1 MKDLKQFIGLY
12 PVSKTL
18 RFELRPVGRTQE
30 WIEKNHVLE
39 NDGKRAE
46 DYPRVKEL
54 IDVYHKI
61 CISESLKVS
70 DINWT
75 PLRDAIENH
84 RHEKN
89 DETKT
94 ALEDEQAKMR
104 LEICKKLAKFEH
116 YQELVKAD
124 TPSKLINGIL
134 PHDKALD
141 TFKKFAVY
149 FEGFQEN
156 RRNIYSSEAISTG
169 IAYRLVHDNFPKFLA
184 NIEVFEK
191 INEVCPDVIQQ
202 VATEMAPF
210 LEGVMIEDVFTV
222 SYYNSVLTQNG
233 IDYYNQILGG
243 VVKDGQQYRGINEL
257 TNKYMLQ
264 HPELGARKKSLTMV
278 PLFKQILSD
287 REALSDIARPIESEE
302 QLIKVINNFYQ
313 NITNFTTNG
322 ESVNVVKVLTDLVLS
337 LDTYNPDGIFI
348 SAKSLTDVSHSI
360 YGHWN
365 RINEK
370 LYDKA
375 VETVGDIKI
384 VKNKKKVEAYLNK
397 DAFSLSEISFDDGAS
412 ISQYFSALTNSAK
425 SINGLWLQ
433 FQEWIK
439 EAEKP
444 QFVHNEAGT
453 EIVKML
459 LDAIMLVLH
468 KCGSLIVS
476 LENELDSDFYNK
488 FLPLYAELENVIL
501 VHTRV
506 RNFLTKKL
514 SGTGKI
520 KLKFDTPSLGAG
532 WGINKEKTNKAV
544 LMFKDG
550 LSYLG
555 IMNVKGTLNF
565 NCKVETGESTFKKM
579 VCRNY
584 SKPYMDLP
592 NSFFSQNG
600 INKFHPSER
609 IQKIYMAFK
618 ENSKNVDI
626 KKVRELIDYYK
637 DAISRHADWGSFG
650 FKYSPTESYETINDF
665 YTEVAAQSYKLSF
678 IDVPKKQIDEWVE
691 SGQLYLF
698 QLYNK
703 DYAEGAHGRKNLHTM
718 YWESL
723 FSDENI
729 SNLFIKLGG
738 QAELFYRP
746 QSIKKPVSHKVGT
759 KMLNR
764 RDKDGKPIPDAIY
777 RSLYQ
782 YFNGKKTEAELTSEE
797 KAYVSQAIV
806 KDVHHEI
813 VKDRR
818 YTKQF
823 FYQFHVPIVFNANA
837 PKRLKI
843 NEKVLEYIKE
853 NPDVNII
860 GIDRGERHLV
870 YLTLINQRGEI
881 LKQKTFNVVGDY
893 DYQEKLKQRENERD
907 LARKSWQSIG
917 KIKDLKEGF
926 LSAVVHEIA
935 KMMIDYNAIVVLED
949 LNWGFKRGR
958 FKVER
963 QVYQKFE
970 KMLID
975 KLNYLSF
982 KDVATGEEGG
992 ILRGYQLT
1000 EPVANYTDIGKQTG
1014 FLFYIPAAYTSKID
1028 PVTGFVNHFNLNDI
1042 TNADKRKDF
1051 FMKMERIE
1059 MKNGN
1064 VEFEFDYRKFKTYQT
1079 DFQNVWT
1086 VNTSGKRIV
1095 FDTKTRKAKDIHP
1108 TQEIVQSFA
1117 NKGITLSEGADIKAL
1132 IYGIGTDIKNAP
1144 LFSSL
1149 FYAFKYALQMRNSNA
1164 DTKEDYIL
1172 SPVVRDGKQFST
1184 TDEINKGKDAEGNW
1198 MSKLP
1203 VDADANGAYHIAL
1216 KGLYLLMN
1224 PQTKKIENEKWL
1236 QFMVEKPYK
1245 E

>member
-54 IDVYHKI
+54 IDAYHKI

-84 RHEKN
+84 RHEKT
-89 DETKT
+89 DETKA

-141 TFKKFAVY
+141 TFNKFAVY

-243 VVKDGQQYRGINEL
+243 VVKDGQKYRGINEL

-360 YGHWN
+360 YGHRI

-397 DAFSLSEISFDDGAS
+397 DAFSLSEISFDDGVS

-468 KCGSLIVS
+468 KCGPLVVS

-514 SGTGKI
+514 SDTGKI

-565 NCKVETGESTFKKM
+565 NCKVETGEPTFKKM

-609 IQKIYMAFK
+609 IQKIYLAFK
-618 ENSKNVDI
+618 ENSKSVDI

-637 DAISRHADWGSFG
+637 DAISRHEDWGSFG

-797 KAYVSQAIV
+797 KAYISQAIV

-837 PKRLKI
+837 PKRPKI

-893 DYQEKLKQRENERD
+893 DYLEKLKQRENERD

-1132 IYGIGTDIKNAP
+1132 IDGIETDIKNAP

-1236 QFMVEKPYK
+1236 QFMVEKLYK